1 MLNLGRRI
9 LAQQGYTVLVA
20 STAEAALVVATRHP
34 GPIHLLVTDV
44 VMPGMNGK
52 ELRVRLLASR
62 PDMRCLF
69 MSGYTANVIA
79 HYGVLEEG
87 VQFLQ
92 KPFTI
97 QSLAE
102 KVREVLEQS

>member
-1 MLNLGRRI
+1 MTR
-9 LAQQGYTVLVA
+9 YSPTFA
-20 STAEAALVVATRHP
+20 STPEAAIAVAAQHP

-52 ELRVRLLASR
+52 ELRMRLMASR

-97 QSLAE
+97 QTLAE
-102 KVREVLEQS
+102 KVREVLEAAPADQRSGR